1 MDATALSR
9 DALTDFVVSQRGYTA
24 LGLLL
29 RAVRALVPA
38 RGLMISST
46 LAHDPFDL
54 LARDMQS
61 LRCIGFA
68 PRVDERVEA
77 IGRVDRAD
85 DATFDTSIEL
95 ADVDLDLEC
104 RASSA
109 PFGVTRAGI
118 GLARKTRRLDSLFG
132 SHVSARQR
140 VDAIVIRERSARA
153 LRILRGSERVLAAD
167 SPVVVLALG
176 RSREASNAI
185 DLLAAHGYQFF
196 DQFLWARSP
205 SQAASSADDN
215 DVERWTL
222 AVHGEGAAARMARA
236 LFPDAAFAAPDVA
249 AWNRAL
255 LQRLRTEA
263 QAGGIRFDLRAAPG
277 ELVIPVGSEFARW
290 GFHPGE
296 SSEHLTWSW
305 MGPRPRAGL
314 VLPALASRL
323 ETIQL
328 RVIAAADP
336 RNVEELR
343 ASIDGK
349 PARVRTHWRVDQGHI
364 DITPSVPVDAG
375 RPFHTLEL
383 SCPRSLR
390 PSETESRLLALA
402 FSTATLR
409 SLAG

>member
-1 MDATALSR
+1 MDAAALSR

-54 LARDMQS
+54 LARDMPP
-61 LRCIGFA
+61 LRCIAFT
-68 PRVDERVEA
+68 PCIDERVEA
-77 IGRVDRAD
+77 IGRIDRTV

-95 ADVDLDLEC
+95 ADVDLDLQC

-109 PFGVTRAGI
+109 PFGVSRAGI
-118 GLARKTRRLDSLFG
+118 GLARKARRLDSLFG

-140 VDAIVIRERSARA
+140 VDAIIIRERSARA
-153 LRILRGSERVLAAD
+153 LRILQGSERVLATD
-167 SPVVVLALG
+167 RPVVVLALG
-176 RSREASNAI
+176 QSPEASSAI
-185 DLLAAHGYQFF
+185 DLLAANGYQFF
-196 DQFLWARSP
+196 DQFLWAG
-205 SQAASSADDN
+205 AAPFAHGN
-215 DVERWTL
+215 DLEKWVL
-222 AVHGEGAAARMARA
+222 AISREGATSRMARA
-236 LFPDAAFAAPDVA
+236 LFQDVTPEAADAA

-255 LQRLRTEA
+255 LQRFRIEA
-263 QAGGIRFDLRAAPG
+263 QAGGIRFDLCTAPG
-277 ELVIPVGSEFARW
+277 ELVIPVGCELARW
-290 GFHPGE
+290 GFHASE
-296 SSEHLTWSW
+296 SSEDMAWSW

-328 RVIAAADP
+328 RVIAAVDP

-343 ASIDGK
+343 ASIDGT
-349 PARVRTHWRVDQGHI
+349 PARVRARWHVDQGHI

-375 RPFHTLEL
+375 SPFHVLEL
-383 SCPRSLR
+383 SCPKTLR
-390 PSETESRLLALA
+390 PNEAESRLLALA